1 MCDIQKSVLRDD
13 LLALEAFFSKRR
25 FRFSS
30 EKDLQD
36 AIEPRIRPLVEDLNT
51 FGFRT
56 HYSCGGHFF
65 RDRQAWVVFES
76 DIETAYRLWIF
87 LGNGKTNLKLFWSV
101 KPWPGISA
109 RTFMLLSGNYMSWRT
124 FTRHLPSDIKELTKS
139 LGILR
144 HHENSQQYKEQSNQ
158 NMSPAIDPGPAGILR
173 PTSETSDGIGCHNFS
188 ASITDHKS
196 FHSNPSFQ
204 KYHAFLQKTAGGIV
218 CPLSEIE
225 EIHQIV
231 KSLNRLSLEETIT
244 TIPEINASFLPGR
257 KIWLRIG
264 RLNEGENS

>member
-1 MCDIQKSVLRDD
+1 MERL
-13 LLALEAFFSKRR
+13 
-25 FRFSS
+25 SS
-30 EKDLQD
+30 RKERV
-36 AIEPRIRPLVEDLNT
+36 EPRIRPLVESLNT
-51 FGFRT
+51 SGFRT

-76 DIETAYRLWIF
+76 DIETAYDLWIF
-87 LGNGKTNLKLFWSV
+87 LRNGETNLNLFWSV
-101 KPWPGISA
+101 KPWPRISP

-124 FTRHLPSDIKELTKS
+124 FRSHLPSDIKKLTKS
-139 LGILR
+139 LGMLP
-144 HHENSQQYKEQSNQ
+144 HHENSQQYEEQSNQ
-158 NMSPAIDPGPAGILR
+158 NMSPTIDPGPAGILR
-173 PTSETSDGIGCHNFS
+173 PTPADTNRGIGSHNFS

-196 FHSNPSFQ
+196 SHSNSSFQ
-204 KYHAFLQKTAGGIV
+204 KYHAFLQKKAGGII

-244 TIPEINASFLPGR
+244 TFPEINASFLPGR

-264 RLNEGENS
+264 RLNKGENS